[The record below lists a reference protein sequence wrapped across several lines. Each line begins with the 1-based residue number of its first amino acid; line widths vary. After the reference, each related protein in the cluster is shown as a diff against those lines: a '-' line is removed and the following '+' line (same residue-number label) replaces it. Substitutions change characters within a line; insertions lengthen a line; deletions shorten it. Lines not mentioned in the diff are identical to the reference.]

1 MSATA
6 VPTPS
11 PVSTKDRNERDRRAA
26 METARVLQ
34 AELDARIDGEV
45 RFDRTSK
52 MLYSTDASNYQ
63 IEPIGVVVPKS
74 LDAVQASM
82 ELASSHGVP
91 IVARGGGSG
100 LAGQAV
106 GTGLI
111 IDFSKYLNRVLD
123 VDLDTR
129 RVTVEPGINLDLL
142 NKQMRPNG
150 LMYGPDPSSSNRATI
165 GGVIANNSSG
175 AHSILF
181 GMTSDSMHS
190 LRLALPEGG
199 TADLGPASLEEL
211 RALAAVD
218 DPRGRL
224 MTKLLAFRE
233 KHSELIARDF
243 PRHWRRATGYSLDEF
258 VKADGV
264 FNPARLI
271 ASSEGTLGTIL
282 SATLELVPLPKL
294 TGIVLLQFDELV
306 PAMAATEAIL
316 EVEPS
321 AIELMDRMLIELTR
335 EQPGYAS
342 QITYIEGLPEAV
354 LAVEFF
360 GESEREIAAKCQR
373 LEDHLVQ
380 RGVKLRV
387 PPLRILDPKRQADMW
402 SVRKAGLGLLM
413 SIKGD
418 YKPIPVIEDVSVPVE
433 HLAEYVG
440 AVQKMVEEYGTRA
453 AFYAHASA
461 GCLHIRPLINLKEVR
476 GVEIMREMAYAAA
489 EMAHRFSGVMSGEHG
504 DGLQRSELNE
514 TVFGPELYQAMRE
527 FKALFDPRGLMNPGK
542 KVDAPP
548 MIDDLRYGPS
558 YTPLQIK
565 THLDFTREGGF
576 LGAVEMCNGAAVCRK
591 LKAGTMCPSYMATK
605 DEKDTTRGRA
615 NALRNAL
622 AGRTFT
628 PEEFTSKE
636 TYEVMDLC
644 LSCKACKTECPSSV
658 DMAKIKTEFLA
669 QYQEK
674 HGVPLR
680 SRVMG
685 NIHRISKMSAPV
697 APLANFAMR
706 TPLARPA
713 MSALG
718 VHPERRLSPFQ
729 RTTFI
734 SKWRKHVKT
743 LLPRQTRGKVVY
755 FHDTFATYNYPGIA
769 MAAVQLLEA
778 AGFEVVVEERRACC
792 GRPML
797 SKGLVSAARHVARRN
812 VQLLA
817 AHAHAGT
824 PIIGTEPS
832 CILTLRDEYI
842 DLLPGDADV
851 QAVAKQAFMIDEFL
865 AKLEKEGTLGI
876 GWSARQGPEV
886 LFHGHCHQKALIGM
900 GPSMTM
906 LQAAGCRVQE
916 SGAGCCGMAGSFG
929 YETEHYEVSK
939 KIGEERLFPKVES
952 VNQQTIVAVAGVSCR
967 QQIEHFTERKTQH
980 IAEVLASRIKPGHIW
995 QAN

>member
-316 EVEPS
+316 EVDPS

-514 TVFGPELYQAMRE
+514 TIFGPELYQAMRE

-591 LKAGTMCPSYMATK
+591 LKAGTMCPSYMVTK
-605 DEKDTTRGRA
+605 EEKHTTRGRA
-615 NALRNAL
+615 HLLFEMLQGQVIKNGWRDDKV
-622 AGRTFT
+622 
-628 PEEFTSKE
+628 KE
-636 TYEVMDLC
+636 SLELC
-644 LSCKACKTECPSSV
+644 LACKGCKGDCPVQV
-658 DMAKIKTEFLA
+658 DLA
-669 QYQEK
+669 TYKANLVKESIRMGHNDLGDFFYAAGDLQVNDEIS
-674 HGVPLR
+674 HGV
-680 SRVMG
+680 
-685 NIHRISKMSAPV
+685 HK
-697 APLANFAMR
+697 F
-706 TPLARPA
+706 
-713 MSALG
+713 
-718 VHPERRLSPFQ
+718 
-729 RTTFI
+729 
-734 SKWRKHVKT
+734 
-743 LLPRQTRGKVVY
+743 RG
-755 FHDTFATYNYPGIA
+755 
-769 MAAVQLLEA
+769 
-778 AGFEVVVEERRACC
+778 
-792 GRPML
+792 
-797 SKGLVSAARHVARRN
+797 
-812 VQLLA
+812 
-817 AHAHAGT
+817 
-824 PIIGTEPS
+824 
-832 CILTLRDEYI
+832 
-842 DLLPGDADV
+842 
-851 QAVAKQAFMIDEFL
+851 FL
-865 AKLEKEGTLGI
+865 
-876 GWSARQGPEV
+876 
-886 LFHGHCHQKALIGM
+886 
-900 GPSMTM
+900 
-906 LQAAGCRVQE
+906 
-916 SGAGCCGMAGSFG
+916 
-929 YETEHYEVSK
+929 
-939 KIGEERLFPKVES
+939 
-952 VNQQTIVAVAGVSCR
+952 
-967 QQIEHFTERKTQH
+967 
-980 IAEVLASRIKPGHIW
+980 
-995 QAN
+995 